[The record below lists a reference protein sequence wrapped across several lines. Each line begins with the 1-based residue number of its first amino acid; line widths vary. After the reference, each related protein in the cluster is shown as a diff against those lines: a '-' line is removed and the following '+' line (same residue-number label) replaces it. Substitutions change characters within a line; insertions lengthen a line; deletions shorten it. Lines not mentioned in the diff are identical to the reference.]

1 MNYRPELLALA
12 TAATLLLIP
21 GKGFTAPAAASTPRP
36 DIVITK
42 SRDSLGFLK
51 PILVNISGFTGE
63 ADSVLKFDLIFMGF
77 TNVPVEQAQYL
88 ISGSNGG
95 RIEGRVTDRITK
107 HQILAKAYTG
117 GNPRSQVHA
126 LADDIAVALTQ
137 LPGIAQTK
145 MAFKAERAPGHSEI
159 YLADYDGHNT
169 QAVTHDQ
176 TIVAGPCWAGHST
189 LLYSS
194 YKLGNPYIFSHQ
206 LTTGARAAVARHAG
220 GNYSPAVS
228 SDGRRVAM
236 ILSKSGSP
244 DLYVAN
250 IDGSGLKQLTSTREA
265 EFSPCWSPDGRLICL
280 GSGDKGAT
288 LLFTISPSGGSPR
301 PLATIGAPSPTEP
314 DWSPDGKWIAFTSQT
329 KTFQICIVQANGGH
343 GGEAIALVEG
353 EDPSWAPNSRAL
365 LFCGGPDHGKHL
377 SLLDVPTKQV
387 KTLARVLESSS
398 QPSWAK

>member
-1 MNYRPELLALA
+1 MNHHARPLIIAGLALA
-12 TAATLLLIP
+12 CLTRP
-21 GKGFTAPAAASTPRP
+21 GDGFSAQDPKIIIYHT
-36 DIVITK
+36 
-42 SRDSLGFLK
+42 RDSLGFLK
-51 PILVNISGFTGE
+51 PVPVNLSGFTGE
-63 ADSVLKFDLIFMGF
+63 PDSVLKFDLIFMGL
-77 TNVPVEQAQYL
+77 TNVPIEQAEYL
-88 ISGSNGG
+88 ITGSNAS
-95 RIEGRVTDRITK
+95 RVEGRVTNKATQ
-107 HQILAKAYTG
+107 HQVLAKAYTG
-117 GNPRSQVHA
+117 GSQRAQAHA

-145 MAFKAERAPGHSEI
+145 MAFKAEMGTGHSEV
-159 YLADYDGHNT
+159 YLADYDGRNA
-169 QAVTHDQ
+169 QQVTRDQ
-176 TIVAGPCWAGHST
+176 TIVAGPCWAGHSA

-206 LTTGARAAVARHAG
+206 LSSGARAAVARHPG

-228 SDGRRVAM
+228 PDGTRVAM

-265 EFSPCWSPDGRLICL
+265 EFSPCWSPDGRLICF
-280 GSGDKGAT
+280 GSRERNAT
-288 LLFTISPSGGSPR
+288 QLFTISPSGGSPR

-314 DWSPDGKWIAFTSQT
+314 DWSPDGRWIAFTSQLR
-329 KTFQICIVQANGGH
+329 TFQICIVQANGGQ
-343 GGEAIALVEG
+343 GGEAYALVDG

-365 LFCGGPDHGKHL
+365 LFCSGPDHSKRL

-387 KTLARVLESSS
+387 KTLARLLESNS